1 MELKA
6 KFTLVDRKI
15 AQLTAVRCSIAPLL
29 VVVVVVVVVVYLRLN
44 GRVGAGNLQ
53 LSNGFNSVLPLEHLA
68 EFDASELELLLCG
81 KPQHRHRFTN
91 APIHCSQARQG

>member
-29 VVVVVVVVVVYLRLN
+29 VVVVVVVYLRLN